1 MKLAEALINRADIQK
16 RLAQVQVRLQRVAK
30 IQEGEQPA
38 EDPNA
43 LLAELSELVVAYR
56 GLVQRINRTNSVTV
70 VAANKTLTDVLA
82 ERDALALERN
92 ALDNLIKATVTND
105 FRYSRAEIRAVVTL
119 DIAALQKRIDGLA
132 RQYREL
138 DTSIQQLN
146 WSVDLVD

>member
-92 ALDNLIKATVTND
+92 SLDNLIKATVTND
-105 FRYSRAEIRAVVTL
+105 FRYSRTEIRAVVTL

-146 WSVDLVD
+146 WSVELVD

>member
-82 ERDALALERN
+82 ERAMH
-92 ALDNLIKATVTND
+92 
-105 FRYSRAEIRAVVTL
+105 
-119 DIAALQKRIDGLA
+119 
-132 RQYREL
+132 
-138 DTSIQQLN
+138 
-146 WSVDLVD
+146 WH